1 MASAPARR
9 IEPPEVERGPDA
21 AQVPRRRLERRPH
34 APPECDILLYD
45 PELDV
50 PSSKTH
56 RIAVHD
62 LSSLLEPLA
71 STLGLE
77 FLSDQSI
84 WYLDDKTGEQR
95 TFYGDLVLSRATE
108 SATADDLACV
118 IEVVSTNDARKE
130 RKDTVRQRRLNE
142 ANRVPEFGLY
152 FPDLEDPRSFELFR
166 FDGASGEYVSIPAM
180 NGRVRSSSVPGL
192 EFQLLPRSEWRD
204 GRKLDVY
211 FDGQRCL
218 RKDEEHALRQQER
231 ARAEQEKA
239 RAEQEK
245 ARAEQEKARAEQ
257 EKFRAEQEKFRAEQE
272 KFRAEQEKARA
283 DRVEQDK
290 ARAEQEKARVE
301 HEKLHA
307 EREKLHAEARAEQEK
322 ARAAEASARAERLA
336 ERLRALGVDPD
347 EEAAECDTD

>member
-9 IEPPEVERGPDA
+9 IELPVVERGPDA
-21 AQVPRRRLERRPH
+21 AQVARRRLERRPH

-62 LSSLLEPLA
+62 LISLLEPLA

-84 WYLDDKTGEQR
+84 WYLDDKTDEQR

-118 IEVVSTNDARKE
+118 IEVVSTNDPRKE
-130 RKDTVRQRRLNE
+130 KKDTVRQRRLNE

-152 FPDLEDPRSFELFR
+152 FPDLDDPRSFELFR
-166 FDGASGEYVSIPAM
+166 FDEASGQYVSIPAM
-180 NGRVRSSSVPGL
+180 NGRVRSSSVAGL
-192 EFQLLPRSEWRD
+192 EFQILPRSDWRD

-211 FDGQRCL
+211 FEGQRCL
-218 RKDEEHALRQQER
+218 RRDEEQALGKQERSRAEQEKARADRAEQEKARAEQER
-231 ARAEQEKA
+231 AHAEHERAHAEQEKA

-257 EKFRAEQEKFRAEQE
+257 ER
-272 KFRAEQEKARA
+272 
-283 DRVEQDK
+283 
-290 ARAEQEKARVE
+290 ARAEQEKA
-301 HEKLHA
+301 
-307 EREKLHAEARAEQEK
+307 HAEARAEREK
-322 ARAAEASARAERLA
+322 ARAEQASARAARLA
-336 ERLRALGVDPD
+336 AKLQALGVGPN
-347 EEAAECDTD
+347 EEE